1 MASGLSPDKRKTP
14 TRFAFS
20 TLTSVLAVVAVVS
33 SLALVHD
40 WGKQA
45 IPIIEWI
52 CGTSAVLLLISIIAD
67 WRRP

>member
-1 MASGLSPDKRKTP
+1 MAFELPSRTQKGPM
-14 TRFAFS
+14 RFAFS
-20 TLTSVLAVVAVVS
+20 TLTSILAVVAVAS

-40 WGKQA
+40 WGRQA

-52 CGTSAVLLLISIIAD
+52 CGTSAVLLLVSIIAD